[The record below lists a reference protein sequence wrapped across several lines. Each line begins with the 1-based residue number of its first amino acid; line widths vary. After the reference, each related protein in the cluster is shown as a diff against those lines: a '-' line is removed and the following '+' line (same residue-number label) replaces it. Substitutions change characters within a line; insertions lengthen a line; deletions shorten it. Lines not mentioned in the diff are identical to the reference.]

1 MDVLEWLGLGF
12 ETAFLWHNLA
22 FAFFGVLIGTA
33 VGVLPGIGPVSGVA
47 LLIPIT
53 TSITSSLSPT
63 EAATSAI
70 IMLAG
75 VYYGAMYGGSTTSI
89 LLNTPGEAA
98 SVVTTLDG
106 YQMAKKGR
114 AGAALS
120 IAAIGSFV
128 AGIVSLLGLI
138 LLARP
143 LSKLAINFG
152 PADYTSL
159 MILGLCAVSGLAGK
173 SMTKALL
180 MMVLGL
186 LVGTIGIDSVSG
198 IARFTFNQPS
208 LYEGIEFLTVA
219 VGLFALG
226 EVFKSIIERDYIHGK
241 AVKVNS
247 ILPNRKEFK
256 DSIPAIFRGSFI
268 GFLVGVLPGAGASIA
283 AFFSY
288 SLEKKVSK
296 TPEKFGTGMIQGV
309 AGPES
314 ANNAAA
320 GGAMIPL
327 LTLGIPGSGTTA
339 ILMGALIMY
348 NVQPGPLLF
357 EKNPEVAWGLIASM
371 FVGNVMLLIL
381 NMPLVK
387 VFAKVVETPPKYLL
401 PLIIAISVFGVYAV
415 RLTLFDL
422 MLLIICG
429 ILGYIF
435 TRFDFPVAPF
445 VLALVLGTMLEYNMR
460 RALTISNGN
469 YSYFFKEPMS
479 AAFLILAALWI
490 IVPFVLK
497 MKGKKLIV
505 NEEG

>member
-1 MDVLEWLGLGF
+1 MDSLQWLIAGF
-12 ETAFLWHNLA
+12 ETAFQWHNLA

-53 TSITSSLSPT
+53 TSITASLSPT

-128 AGIVSLLGLI
+128 AGIFALIGLI
-138 LLARP
+138 ILAKP

-152 PADYTSL
+152 PAEYASL
-159 MILGLCAVSGLAGK
+159 MVLGLCAVSGLSGK

-180 MMVLGL
+180 MTVLGL

-208 LYEGIEFLTVA
+208 LFEGIEFLTVA

-226 EVFKSIIERDYIHGK
+226 EVYKSIIEKDYVHGK
-241 AVKVNS
+241 VAKINS
-247 ILPNRKEFK
+247 ILPNKEEIK
-256 DSIPAIFRGSFI
+256 DSVPAIFRGSII
-268 GFLVGVLPGAGASIA
+268 GFIIGVLPGAGASIA
-283 AFFSY
+283 SFFSY
-288 SLEKKVSK
+288 SAEKKVSK

-314 ANNAAA
+314 ANNAAS

-357 EKNPEVAWGLIASM
+357 DKHPDVAWGLIASM
-371 FVGNVMLLIL
+371 FIGNVILLIL
-381 NMPLVK
+381 NMPMIK
-387 VFAKVVETPPKYLL
+387 VFAKVIETPPKYLL

-422 MLLIICG
+422 ILLVICG
-429 ILGYIF
+429 VLGYVF
-435 TRFDFPVAPF
+435 TKFDYPVAPF

-460 RALTISNGN
+460 RALTISDGS
-469 YSYFFKEPMS
+469 YSIFLKEPLS
-479 AAFLILAALWI
+479 AVFLLAAALWI
-490 IVPFVLK
+490 FVPIILK
-497 MKGKKLIV
+497 MRGKKVIV

>member
-1 MDVLEWLGLGF
+1 MDVLEYLGLGF
-12 ETAFLWHNLA
+12 ETAFLWYNLA

-173 SMTKALL
+173 SMTK
-180 MMVLGL
+180 
-186 LVGTIGIDSVSG
+186 
-198 IARFTFNQPS
+198 
-208 LYEGIEFLTVA
+208 
-219 VGLFALG
+219 
-226 EVFKSIIERDYIHGK
+226 
-241 AVKVNS
+241 
-247 ILPNRKEFK
+247 
-256 DSIPAIFRGSFI
+256 
-268 GFLVGVLPGAGASIA
+268 
-283 AFFSY
+283 
-288 SLEKKVSK
+288 
-296 TPEKFGTGMIQGV
+296 
-309 AGPES
+309 
-314 ANNAAA
+314 
-320 GGAMIPL
+320 
-327 LTLGIPGSGTTA
+327 
-339 ILMGALIMY
+339 
-348 NVQPGPLLF
+348 
-357 EKNPEVAWGLIASM
+357 
-371 FVGNVMLLIL
+371 
-381 NMPLVK
+381 
-387 VFAKVVETPPKYLL
+387 
-401 PLIIAISVFGVYAV
+401 
-415 RLTLFDL
+415 
-422 MLLIICG
+422 
-429 ILGYIF
+429 
-435 TRFDFPVAPF
+435 
-445 VLALVLGTMLEYNMR
+445 
-460 RALTISNGN
+460 
-469 YSYFFKEPMS
+469 
-479 AAFLILAALWI
+479 
-490 IVPFVLK
+490 
-497 MKGKKLIV
+497 
-505 NEEG
+505 